1 MLKRSNIVAAKE
13 DLQAFYRELEA
24 QSIAALWTQGGGGGP
39 EPKSQAVPFVW
50 HWQDVRPQAIR
61 AAELVGT
68 EQAERRVLIL
78 ANPGLPFRA
87 ATNTL
92 TANIQVVMP
101 GEIARAHRHTAA
113 ALRLI
118 IESEG
123 GYTVVNGQRIPM
135 LPGDLVL
142 TPNWTW
148 HDHAND
154 SNVPMLW
161 LDGLDSPL
169 IRMLECGF
177 REEYE
182 AEAQSVGVGAD
193 PSFARYGAGGLRPA
207 WELAPTAPY
216 SPLWHYPYTQT
227 REALERLAAEGSSSP
242 FDGVIMEYT
251 NPVTGGPAMPT
262 IGCYVQLLRPGEHT
276 QAHRH
281 TSSTAFH
288 VIEGSGYSVVD
299 GQRLD
304 WEDKDVFCV
313 PGWAFHEHINTGKQP
328 AILLA
333 TLTCRSCARWASIV
347 KRRTPLADNSAPGD
361 EARLQ
366 GAGRGSGVAQM
377 GYARPLAKPWGRP
390 AWTWSAHLRKSS
402 CAFCR
407 PCLGSDGHRRG

>member
-1 MLKRSNIVAAKE
+1 MLKRSNIVAAAE
-13 DLQAFYRELEA
+13 DLQAFYRELDTY
-24 QSIAALWTQGGGGGP
+24 SLAALWNQGGGAN
-39 EPKSQAVPFVW
+39 EPKNKAVPFVW
-50 HWQDVRPQAIR
+50 HWRDVRPQAMR

-68 EQAERRVLIL
+68 EQAERRVLLL
-78 ANPGLPFRA
+78 ANPGLPFRS
-87 ATNTL
+87 ATNTVS
-92 TANIQVVMP
+92 ANIQVVMP

-118 IESEG
+118 IESQG

-154 SNVPMLW
+154 TDSPMIW

-182 AEAQSVGVGAD
+182 AESQPLGAGTD
-193 PSFARYGAGGLRPA
+193 PSFTKYGAGGLRPA
-207 WELAPTAPY
+207 WEPAPTAPY
-216 SPLWHYPYTQT
+216 SPLWHYPYAQA
-227 REALERLAAEGSSSP
+227 RQALERLAAEGAVSP
-242 FDGVIMEYT
+242 CDGVIMEYT

-281 TSSTAFH
+281 TSSAAFH
-288 VIEGSGYSVVD
+288 VVEGAGYSIVD
-299 GQRLD
+299 GERLD

-313 PGWAFHEHINTGKQP
+313 PGWAFHEHVNTSDQP
-328 AILLA
+328 AILFSH
-333 TLTCRSCARWASIV
+333 TDVPVMRSLGLYRE
-347 KRRTPLADNSAPGD
+347 
-361 EARLQ
+361 EAHP
-366 GAGRGSGVAQM
+366 AGRQ
-377 GYARPLAKPWGRP
+377 
-390 AWTWSAHLRKSS
+390 
-402 CAFCR
+402 
-407 PCLGSDGHRRG
+407 

>member
-1 MLKRSNIVAAKE
+1 MVEKEDAMLKRSSIVAAEE
-13 DLQAFYRELEA
+13 DLQAFYRELDA
-24 QSIAALWTQGGGGGP
+24 QSMAALWRQGEGASV
-39 EPKSQAVPFVW
+39 PKGKAVPFVW
-50 HWQDVRPQAIR
+50 HWRDVRPQAMR

-68 EQAERRVLIL
+68 TQAERRVLLL
-78 ANPGLPFRA
+78 ANPGLPFRS

-92 TANIQVVMP
+92 SANIQVVMP

-118 IESEG
+118 IESQG

-148 HDHAND
+148 HNHAND
-154 SNVPMLW
+154 SDSPMIW

-169 IRMLECGF
+169 IRMLDCGF

-182 AEAQSVGVGAD
+182 AESQPVGQGAD
-193 PSFARYGAGGLRPA
+193 PSFARYSAGGLRPA
-207 WELAPTAPY
+207 WEPTPTAPY
-216 SPLWHYPYTQT
+216 SPLWHYPYTQA
-227 REALERLAAEGSSSP
+227 REALERLATEGASSP

-281 TSSTAFH
+281 TASAAFH
-288 VIEGSGYSVVD
+288 VVEGSGYSVVD

-313 PGWAFHEHINTGKQP
+313 PGWAFHEHVNTGDQP
-328 AILLA
+328 AILFSHTDVPVMQSLG
-333 TLTCRSCARWASIV
+333 LYRE
-347 KRRTPLADNSAPGD
+347 
-361 EARLQ
+361 EAHPV
-366 GAGRGSGVAQM
+366 GRQ
-377 GYARPLAKPWGRP
+377 
-390 AWTWSAHLRKSS
+390 
-402 CAFCR
+402 
-407 PCLGSDGHRRG
+407 

>member
-1 MLKRSNIVAAKE
+1 MLKRSNIIAAEE
-13 DLQAFYRELEA
+13 DLQAFYQDLEA
-24 QSIAALWTQGGGGGP
+24 HSLAALWNQGGGGGP
-39 EPKSQAVPFVW
+39 EPRSKAVPFVW
-50 HWQDVRPQAIR
+50 HWRDVRPQAMR

-68 EQAERRVLIL
+68 EQAERRVLLL

-123 GYTVVNGQRIPM
+123 GYTVVNGHRIPM

-154 SNVPMLW
+154 SDSPMIW

-182 AEAQSVGVGAD
+182 AESQPVGAGTD

-207 WELAPTAPY
+207 WEPAPTAKY
-216 SPLWHYPYTQT
+216 SPLWHYPYTQA
-227 REALERLAAEGSSSP
+227 REALERLAAEGPASP

-251 NPVTGGPAMPT
+251 
-262 IGCYVQLLRPGEHT
+262 
-276 QAHRH
+276 
-281 TSSTAFH
+281 
-288 VIEGSGYSVVD
+288 
-299 GQRLD
+299 
-304 WEDKDVFCV
+304 
-313 PGWAFHEHINTGKQP
+313 
-328 AILLA
+328 
-333 TLTCRSCARWASIV
+333 CAA
-347 KRRTPLADNSAPGD
+347 
-361 EARLQ
+361 
-366 GAGRGSGVAQM
+366 
-377 GYARPLAKPWGRP
+377 
-390 AWTWSAHLRKSS
+390 
-402 CAFCR
+402 
-407 PCLGSDGHRRG
+407 

>member
-1 MLKRSNIVAAKE
+1 
-13 DLQAFYRELEA
+13 
-24 QSIAALWTQGGGGGP
+24 
-39 EPKSQAVPFVW
+39 
-50 HWQDVRPQAIR
+50 
-61 AAELVGT
+61 
-68 EQAERRVLIL
+68 
-78 ANPGLPFRA
+78 
-87 ATNTL
+87 
-92 TANIQVVMP
+92 VVMP
-101 GEIARAHRHTAA
+101 GEIARAHRHSAA

-123 GYTVVNGQRIPM
+123 GYTVVNGHRIPM
-135 LPGDLVL
+135 WPGDLVL

-154 SNVPMLW
+154 SNAPMLW

-169 IRMLECGF
+169 IRMLACGF
-177 REEYE
+177 HEEYE

-207 WELAPTAPY
+207 WESAPTAPY

-262 IGCYVQLLRPGEHT
+262 IGCYVQLLQPGEHT

-281 TSSTAFH
+281 TSSAAFH

-299 GQRLD
+299 GQRLE

-313 PGWAFHEHINTGKQP
+313 PGWAFHEHVNTGTQP
-328 AILLA
+328 AILFSH
-333 TLTCRSCARWASIV
+333 TDVPVMRSLGLYREE
-347 KRRTPLADNSAPGD
+347 THSAGW
-361 EARLQ
+361 Q
-366 GAGRGSGVAQM
+366 
-377 GYARPLAKPWGRP
+377 
-390 AWTWSAHLRKSS
+390 
-402 CAFCR
+402 
-407 PCLGSDGHRRG
+407 